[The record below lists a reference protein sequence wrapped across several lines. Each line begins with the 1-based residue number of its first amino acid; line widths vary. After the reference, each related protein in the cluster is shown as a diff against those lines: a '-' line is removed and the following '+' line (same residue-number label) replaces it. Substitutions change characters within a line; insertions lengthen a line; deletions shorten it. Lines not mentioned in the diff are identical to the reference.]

1 MKRIDR
7 LILGELAGPWG
18 FGVAIFTV
26 LIMAGTYLFK
36 LTDYIVQGI
45 PVSTILKLTVLLLP
59 GVMVKTFSMA
69 VLLAA
74 LLAFGRLSSDSEV
87 VALRAAGSS
96 IGRMMMPVAA
106 FSLFVALFAFLI
118 NETVVPWAAY
128 QGFAMKGDIEKT
140 LNMRGEPI
148 FHVINDPKDGKP
160 VAMISALDF
169 NLQERSLREVW
180 VHTYQKNGEPS
191 WSLHAERLH
200 FTNENDWSV
209 DGEAKLF
216 DYALQY
222 PVIVKNIWP
231 SQVVKPPEIDTLA
244 ASRVKDLDSFS
255 MAQMKERIRF
265 AKLSSTFPVSQIRNL
280 EYGYWNKL
288 ALPLAAVIFG
298 LVGAPLGIRNHRTGA
313 AAGFWLSVIIIFA
326 YMMTA
331 NFMAQFALGGKIPPW
346 GASFTPLAIGMIVA
360 IVTIQRKNV

>member
-7 LILGELAGPWG
+7 LVLGELIGPWG

-36 LTDYIVQGI
+36 MTDYIVSGI
-45 PVSTILKLTVLLLP
+45 PVFDIVKLTGLFLP

-69 VLLAA
+69 VLLAT

-96 IGRMMMPVAA
+96 IGRIMIPVGLFGFVVACLA
-106 FSLFVALFAFLI
+106 FWV
-118 NETVVPWAAY
+118 NETIVPWAAY
-128 QGFAMKGDIEKT
+128 QAFAMKGDIEKK
-140 LNMRGEPI
+140 LSLRGEPV
-148 FHVINDPKDGKP
+148 FHVINDPKDGK
-160 VAMISALDF
+160 VIAMISALDF
-169 NLQERSLREVW
+169 NLQERTLREVW
-180 VHTYQKNGEPS
+180 VHTYMKNGDPS
-191 WSLHAERLH
+191 WTLHAEKLR
-200 FTNENDWSV
+200 FTSADDWSV
-209 DGEAKLF
+209 EGEAKLF
-216 DYALQY
+216 DYALKF
-222 PVIVKNIWP
+222 PVTVENIYP
-231 SQVVKPPEIDTLA
+231 SQVAKPPKIEDIA

-255 MAQMKERIRF
+255 MDQMKERIRL
-265 AKLSSTFPVSQIRNL
+265 AKLSTTFPISQIRNL

-288 ALPLAAVIFG
+288 ALPLSAVIFG

-313 AAGFWLSVIIIFA
+313 AQGFWLSVIIIFA

-346 GASFTPLAIGMIVA
+346 AASFTPIWIGLIVA
-360 IVTIQRKNV
+360 VYTIHRKNV

>member
-1 MKRIDR
+1 MKRLDR

-45 PVSTILKLTVLLLP
+45 PVMTIAKLTVLFLP

-69 VLLAA
+69 VLLAT
-74 LLAFGRLSSDSEV
+74 LLAFGRLSSDSEI
-87 VALRAAGSS
+87 VALRAAGAS
-96 IGRMMMPVAA
+96 IGRIMIPVAIFGFVVAMIA
-106 FSLFVALFAFLI
+106 FWI

-128 QGFAMKGDIEKT
+128 QGFAMKSDIEKT

-169 NLQERSLREVW
+169 NLQERSLSEVW

-191 WSLHAERLH
+191 WTLHANRLH

-209 DGEAKLF
+209 DGEAKMF
-216 DYALQY
+216 DYELKY
-222 PVIVKNIWP
+222 PVLVRGIWP
-231 SQVVKPPEIDTLA
+231 SQIAKPPEIDTLA

-255 MAQMKERIRF
+255 MTQMKERIRL
-265 AKLSSTFPVSQIRNL
+265 AKLSETFPISQIRNL

-288 ALPLAAVIFG
+288 ALPLSALIFG

-313 AAGFWLSVIIIFA
+313 AAGFWLSVIIIFL

-346 GASFTPLAIGMIVA
+346 AASFTPLVIGLAVA